1 MSYARFLPLLLPILY
16 TGCGFG
22 SEDAADGSAP
32 AIQITQPS
40 TATVQ
45 GVVDFSALV
54 VDDVGVAVVEFFADD
69 LQVGTDF
76 TDPYTTRWNTV
87 NSADGIV
94 ILKVVARDF
103 SGNQAFTSK
112 NVTVANSPN

>member
-1 MSYARFLPLLLPILY
+1 MPYARLLLLLLPILF

-22 SEDAADGSAP
+22 SVDDTDGSAP

-45 GVVDFSALV
+45 GVVDFTALV
-54 VDDVGVAVVEFFADD
+54 VDNVGVAVVEFYADD

-76 TDPYTTRWNTV
+76 TDPFTTRWNTL
-87 NSADGIV
+87 NSADGTV
-94 ILKVVARDF
+94 ILRVVARDF
-103 SGNQAFTSK
+103 SGNQSFTSK